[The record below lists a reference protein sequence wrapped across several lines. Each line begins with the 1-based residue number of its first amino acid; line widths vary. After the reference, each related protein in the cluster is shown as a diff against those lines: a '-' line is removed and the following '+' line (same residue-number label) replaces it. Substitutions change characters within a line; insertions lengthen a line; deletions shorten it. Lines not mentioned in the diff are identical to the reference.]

1 MESEEA
7 VQNAEALVAEGKII
21 KLSDKI
27 FIHADYVEKA
37 KLAAAKIL
45 NDYHAKI
52 PLSPGLP
59 KEEFRNK
66 LSGAL
71 WTKDAKSLEL
81 LIDYMAE
88 INAIRWDINTTAL
101 PDFNVVYTKAQEKLI
116 AEFAQIYKSFGHEPP
131 EMDALLTDY
140 KDKSICKQL
149 ILGLS
154 NEGRITRL
162 NGQVYMD
169 TEVLNKTL
177 EDIKTHIETH
187 GNITLAE
194 LRDTLATSRKYA
206 LQLLEYCD
214 EIKLTKLEGES
225 RILY

>member
-1 MESEEA
+1 MS
-7 VQNAEALVAEGKII
+7 EGKII

-27 FIHADYVEKA
+27 FVHADYIEKA
-37 KLAAAKIL
+37 KLASAKIL
-45 NDYHAKI
+45 DEYHLKM

-66 LSGAL
+66 LSTAL

-81 LIDYMAE
+81 LIDYMSE
-88 INAIRWDINTTAL
+88 INSIRWDVNTVAM
-101 PDFNVVYTKAQEKLI
+101 PGFNVVYTKAQEKLI
-116 AEFAQIYKSFGHEPP
+116 LEFAELYRSFGHEPL
-131 EMDALLTDY
+131 EMDAFLTDY

-169 TEVLNKTL
+169 TTVLNGVIEGIQK
-177 EDIKTHIETH
+177 HIEKH
-187 GNITLAE
+187 GSITLAE
-194 LRDTLATSRKYA
+194 LRDTLGTSRKYA
-206 LQLLEYCD
+206 LQILDYCD
-214 EIKLTKLEGES
+214 AIKLTKLEGES